1 MKVIKTSSV
10 VFLLSWKYVLRMTV
24 GEL

>member
-10 VFLLSWKYVLRMTV
+10 VFLLSWK
-24 GEL
+24 